1 MFHVDLPIVTQVTSE
16 LSSNHC
22 YTTLHS

>member
-1 MFHVDLPIVTQVTSE
+1 MLICQAGDTQVTSE

-22 YTTLHS
+22 YTTFHS